1 MCGISINVD
10 VCNYTL
16 ESDTLLENRESRM
29 SSTEQSWQSQIMPT
43 LKSLGVRHVV
53 YVPDA
58 GHASAIADAESD
70 ADIKA
75 VVLTTEEE
83 GIAYLYGAWLGGERG
98 VLLMQ
103 SSGVGNCVNML
114 SLQSATA
121 FPLLMLVTMRGDWA
135 EFNPWQ
141 NPMGQATETV
151 LKAMNVSTWRADS
164 SADVI
169 PLVQGAA
176 TMAFDGDSS
185 CAVLLGQRL
194 IGKKEW

>member
-1 MCGISINVD
+1 
-10 VCNYTL
+10 
-16 ESDTLLENRESRM
+16 M
-29 SSTEQSWQSQIMPT
+29 SSSQASWQQQIMPI
-43 LKSLGVRHVV
+43 LKAQGIQHVV

-58 GHASAIADAESD
+58 GHSVAIAEAESD
-70 ADIKA
+70 NDLKA

-83 GIAYLYGAWLGGERG
+83 GIAYLYGAWLGGEKG

-103 SSGVGNCVNML
+103 SSGVGNCINML

-141 NPMGQATETV
+141 NPMGQATDTV
-151 LKAMNVSTWRADS
+151 LKAMNVMTWRANAEDE
-164 SADVI
+164 VI
-169 PLVQGAA
+169 PLIQGAA
-176 TMAFDGDSS
+176 AMAYDGDAS

>member
-1 MCGISINVD
+1 MPI
-10 VCNYTL
+10 L
-16 ESDTLLENRESRM
+16 KAM
-29 SSTEQSWQSQIMPT
+29 S
-43 LKSLGVRHVV
+43 VRHVV

-58 GHASAIADAESD
+58 GHAVAITAAENDPDVVS
-70 ADIKA
+70 

-83 GIAYLYGAWLGGERG
+83 GIGYLYGAWLGGERG

-103 SSGVGNCVNML
+103 SSGVGNCINML

-141 NPMGQATETV
+141 NPMGQATEPV
-151 LKAMNVSTWRADS
+151 LQQMNVMTWRADS
-164 SADVI
+164 GSDVK

-176 TMAFDGDSS
+176 TMAFDGDRA